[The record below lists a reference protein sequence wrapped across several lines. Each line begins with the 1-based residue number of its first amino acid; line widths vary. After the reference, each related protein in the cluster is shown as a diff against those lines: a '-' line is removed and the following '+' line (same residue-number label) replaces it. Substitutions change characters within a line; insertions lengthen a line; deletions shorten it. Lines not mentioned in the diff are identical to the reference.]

1 MFREPTTSSKTLKD
15 VHGSPAGLPRA
26 DPDPYP
32 SIPHPYRGTGLYP
45 ERMRTPP
52 PELTSDPPWRE
63 PPKLIAG
70 ELNGEWLCITGL
82 AKKRVDVKLE
92 GLYTFDHRKMRTT
105 PTIRALDGRTGYLLL
120 VNPVTKSSLG
130 NEKIKVWAVGKNSMA
145 HGIPGPCIR
154 PARQTDDGTPIT
166 QIVDRVVI
174 IGPDVLGD
182 ASKIGFYAQTDPA
195 RTHSY
200 GSAPVAS
207 LQSELKKDIADE
219 FGGHIWQF
227 SPKRIS
233 QMLSPKH
240 LKSAYTK
247 ALVTSGQK
255 GPLHPRLDDHICLV
269 DDAVVASALDGIE
282 IPPSTSKPV
291 DRESQSYQT
300 LCVFLND
307 CGQAIN
313 SAYDRLAQAHPSVGE
328 FVLKPREKRWYPQL
342 HFHPND
348 EATADGIDSA
358 APLKPDIVGLHEKD
372 FDPKALPCCW
382 GFSAAKNPQVR
393 IPVEVKK
400 AWPELIWQAGT
411 YARALRSA
419 TPERALRLVFG
430 YNQVTCDFRVL
441 IFHNGGLAASLPC
454 DLRSTSGRKDVV
466 RMLWPVFLWQD
477 AEDAGFPSFTDGDQ
491 LALCGERKYGLHR
504 SSCVPPIAFSELQRP
519 WHTLASFIGMQPQ
532 TCLDGGP
539 RRTRASTQSKTQA
552 SRDRK
557 VDQRDAKK
565 TTTLG
570 QKQSGSGGKKPASS
584 ELVKSR
590 KPLSPQPSSPGSQQS
605 PAPPISA
612 DIPQIRSVKYHEEAV
627 AACVP
632 TEFRTLGAAFAP
644 VGDLETVQTPA
655 SRFHTAPD
663 GPLNETAM
671 ASACSGLFGLPIT
684 QTWFQGC
691 FKSGRPASSALF
703 EPTENEKDTLHWAF
717 SKDNKVSPN
726 PDRRPLIVCVME
738 EEGMSLERC
747 ASAGDLCESIL
758 HALLGW
764 LAAYERGWLQ
774 RDPSIGNILRLCQ
787 DRVQS
792 WGADTKLKEDSEDL
806 TKQLASIHLEPPI
819 SGTADTWDPKR
830 ASELEKALVI
840 FGRPHICKAILTDFD
855 LSAYLQDYFTAEHG
869 DARSLSG
876 TVEFITD
883 LLPLSSQ
890 EITWRLHIRS
900 RSADEREGT
909 IRAII
914 KVQDFQ
920 TQFPPM
926 LRAMA
931 PVLKDW
937 LSALDQM
944 DDAWTARQYQ
954 ASTTGGVGLP
964 DFNHLAYSG
973 VQDFIRIFTNHRER
987 LAGAGHD

>member
-1 MFREPTTSSKTLKD
+1 MASVPVTPVKNPSSDTTHST
-15 VHGSPAGLPRA
+15 
-26 DPDPYP
+26 
-32 SIPHPYRGTGLYP
+32 PH
-45 ERMRTPP
+45 
-52 PELTSDPPWRE
+52 S
-63 PPKLIAG
+63 
-70 ELNGEWLCITGL
+70 
-82 AKKRVDVKLE
+82 
-92 GLYTFDHRKMRTT
+92 RTT
-105 PTIRALDGRTGYLLL
+105 
-120 VNPVTKSSLG
+120 
-130 NEKIKVWAVGKNSMA
+130 A
-145 HGIPGPCIR
+145 H
-154 PARQTDDGTPIT
+154 ATTLNT
-166 QIVDRVVI
+166 
-174 IGPDVLGD
+174 
-182 ASKIGFYAQTDPA
+182 AS
-195 RTHSY
+195 
-200 GSAPVAS
+200 VAS

-247 ALVTSGQK
+247 ALITSGQK

-269 DDAVVASALDGIE
+269 DDAVVASALDGTE
-282 IPPSTSKPV
+282 VPSSTSKPV
-291 DRESQSYQT
+291 DRESQSYHT
-300 LCVFLND
+300 LCAFLND

-313 SAYDRLAQAHPSVGE
+313 SAYDRLAHAHPSVGE

-348 EATADGIDSA
+348 EATADSIDSA

-372 FDPKALPCCW
+372 FNPEALPCCW

-411 YARALRSA
+411 YACALRSA

-454 DLRSTSGRKDVV
+454 DLRSASGRKDVV

-477 AEDAGFPSFTDGDQ
+477 AEDAGFPSLGYIACRVSLLSHSLSCRGRGTLVIKAQLGLLTDTRIQG
-491 LALCGERKYGLHR
+491 
-504 SSCVPPIAFSELQRP
+504 
-519 WHTLASFIGMQPQ
+519 ASFIGLQPQ

-557 VDQRDAKK
+557 VDERDAKK

-584 ELVKSR
+584 EQVKSR
-590 KPLSPQPSSPGSQQS
+590 KPSSPQPSSPGSQQS
-605 PAPPISA
+605 PAPPIPA
-612 DIPQIRSVKYHEEAV
+612 VIPQIRSVKYHEEAV

-644 VGDLETVQTPA
+644 EGDLETLQTPA
-655 SRFHTAPD
+655 SRFHT
-663 GPLNETAM
+663 
-671 ASACSGLFGLPIT
+671 SGDPSNPSLALPYGSLWFI
-684 QTWFQGC
+684 WFQGC
-691 FKSGRPASSALF
+691 FNSGRPVSSALF

-717 SKDNKVSPN
+717 SEDNKVSPN
-726 PDRRPLIVCVME
+726 PDRRPMIVCFME

-792 WGADTKLKEDSEDL
+792 WGADTRLKEESEDL
-806 TKQLASIHLEPPI
+806 TKQLQSIHLESPV
-819 SGTADTWDPKR
+819 SVTVGTWDPKR
-830 ASELEKALVI
+830 ASELGNALVAS
-840 FGRPHICKAILTDFD
+840 GRPRVCKAILTDFD
-855 LSAYLQDYFTAEHG
+855 LSADLQDYFAADHS
-869 DARSLSG
+869 ARPLSG
-876 TVEFITD
+876 TVEFMSVRLREAFSASEPYLQSPLDD
-883 LLPLSSQ
+883 LWAFFYTTVWATLFHARRPSTEVLPMSSQ
-890 EITWRLHIRS
+890 EITWRLHLRS

-909 IRAII
+909 IKRI
-914 KVQDFQ
+914 VQVKDFQ
-920 TQFPPM
+920 KQFPPM

-931 PVLKDW
+931 PVFKDW

-944 DDAWTARQYQ
+944 EDAWTIRQHK

-987 LAGAGHD
+987 LAGAGDV

>member
-1 MFREPTTSSKTLKD
+1 MASVPVTPVKTPSSDTTHST
-15 VHGSPAGLPRA
+15 
-26 DPDPYP
+26 
-32 SIPHPYRGTGLYP
+32 PH
-45 ERMRTPP
+45 
-52 PELTSDPPWRE
+52 S
-63 PPKLIAG
+63 
-70 ELNGEWLCITGL
+70 
-82 AKKRVDVKLE
+82 
-92 GLYTFDHRKMRTT
+92 RTT
-105 PTIRALDGRTGYLLL
+105 
-120 VNPVTKSSLG
+120 
-130 NEKIKVWAVGKNSMA
+130 A
-145 HGIPGPCIR
+145 H
-154 PARQTDDGTPIT
+154 ATTLNT
-166 QIVDRVVI
+166 
-174 IGPDVLGD
+174 
-182 ASKIGFYAQTDPA
+182 
-195 RTHSY
+195 
-200 GSAPVAS
+200 APVAS

-247 ALVTSGQK
+247 ALITSGQK

-282 IPPSTSKPV
+282 IPSSRTKPV

-328 FVLKPREKRWYPQL
+328 FVLMPREKRWYPQL

-372 FDPKALPCCW
+372 FNPKALPCCW

-491 LALCGERKYGLHR
+491 LALCRSENMDYNARRVSLLSHSLSCRGRGTLVIKAQLGLLTDTR
-504 SSCVPPIAFSELQRP
+504 IQV
-519 WHTLASFIGMQPQ
+519 ASFIGLQPQ

-570 QKQSGSGGKKPASS
+570 QKQTGSGGKKPASS
-584 ELVKSR
+584 ELVKTR

-605 PAPPISA
+605 PAPPIPA

-644 VGDLETVQTPA
+644 EGDLETVQTPA
-655 SRFHTAPD
+655 SRFHTAADGLSSSATCVVRISSPTTSGP

-691 FKSGRPASSALF
+691 FKSGRPVSSALF

-726 PDRRPLIVCVME
+726 PDRRPMIVCVME

-792 WGADTKLKEDSEDL
+792 WGADTKLKEESEDL
-806 TKQLASIHLEPPI
+806 TKQLQSIHLESPV
-819 SGTADTWDPKR
+819 SVTVGTWDPKR
-830 ASELEKALVI
+830 ASELENALVAS
-840 FGRPHICKAILTDFD
+840 GRPRVCKAILTDFD
-855 LSAYLQDYFTAEHG
+855 LSAYLQDYFAADHS

-876 TVEFITD
+876 TVEFMSVRLREAFSASEPYLQSPLDD
-883 LLPLSSQ
+883 LWAFFYTAVWATLFHARRPSTEVLPMSSQ
-890 EITWRLHIRS
+890 EMTWRLHLRS

-909 IRAII
+909 IKRI
-914 KVQDFQ
+914 VQVKDFQ
-920 TQFPPM
+920 KQFPPM

-937 LSALDQM
+937 LSALDQLE
-944 DDAWTARQYQ
+944 DAWTDRQHK

-973 VQDFIRIFTNHRER
+973 VQDFIHIFTNHRER
-987 LAGAGHD
+987 LAGAGDDQIFLSQCL

>member
-1 MFREPTTSSKTLKD
+1 MASVPVTPIKTPSSDTTHST
-15 VHGSPAGLPRA
+15 
-26 DPDPYP
+26 
-32 SIPHPYRGTGLYP
+32 PH
-45 ERMRTPP
+45 
-52 PELTSDPPWRE
+52 S
-63 PPKLIAG
+63 
-70 ELNGEWLCITGL
+70 
-82 AKKRVDVKLE
+82 
-92 GLYTFDHRKMRTT
+92 RTT
-105 PTIRALDGRTGYLLL
+105 
-120 VNPVTKSSLG
+120 
-130 NEKIKVWAVGKNSMA
+130 A
-145 HGIPGPCIR
+145 H
-154 PARQTDDGTPIT
+154 ATTLNT
-166 QIVDRVVI
+166 
-174 IGPDVLGD
+174 
-182 ASKIGFYAQTDPA
+182 
-195 RTHSY
+195 
-200 GSAPVAS
+200 APVAS

-233 QMLSPKH
+233 QMLSPKR

-247 ALVTSGQK
+247 SLITSGQK

-282 IPPSTSKPV
+282 VPSSTSKPV

-313 SAYDRLAQAHPSVGE
+313 SAYDRLAHAHPS
-328 FVLKPREKRWYPQL
+328 L

-372 FDPKALPCCW
+372 FNPKALPCCW

-400 AWPELIWQAGT
+400 AREPTPVLSVAPP
-411 YARALRSA
+411 
-419 TPERALRLVFG
+419 PERALRLVFG

-454 DLRSTSGRKDVV
+454 DLRSASGRKDVV

-491 LALCGERKYGLHR
+491 LALCGSEIWTTSLVAQLGLLTDTR
-504 SSCVPPIAFSELQRP
+504 IQV
-519 WHTLASFIGMQPQ
+519 ASFIGLQPQ

-557 VDQRDAKK
+557 IDERDAKK

-590 KPLSPQPSSPGSQQS
+590 KPSSPQPSSPGSQQS
-605 PAPPISA
+605 PAPPIPA

-632 TEFRTLGAAFAP
+632 TEFRTLSAAFAP
-644 VGDLETVQTPA
+644 EGLQTPA

-663 GPLNETAM
+663 GLSASATCVVRISSPTTSGPGPLNETAM

-691 FKSGRPASSALF
+691 FKSGRPVSSALF

-726 PDRRPLIVCVME
+726 PDRRPMIVCVME

-792 WGADTKLKEDSEDL
+792 WGADTKLKEESENL
-806 TKQLASIHLEPPI
+806 TKQLQSIHLESPV
-819 SGTADTWDPKR
+819 SVTVGTWDPKR
-830 ASELEKALVI
+830 ASELENALVAS
-840 FGRPHICKAILTDFD
+840 GRPRVCKAILTDFD
-855 LSAYLQDYFTAEHG
+855 LSAYLQNYFAADHS

-876 TVEFITD
+876 TVEFMSVRLREAFSASEPYLQSPLDD
-883 LLPLSSQ
+883 LWAFFYTAVWATLFHTRRPSTEVLPMSSQ
-890 EITWRLHIRS
+890 EITWRLHLRS

-909 IRAII
+909 IKRI
-914 KVQDFQ
+914 VQVKDFQ
-920 TQFPPM
+920 KQFPPM

-931 PVLKDW
+931 PVFKDW

-944 DDAWTARQYQ
+944 EDAWTDQQ
-954 ASTTGGVGLP
+954 HKASTTGGVGLP

-987 LAGAGHD
+987 LAGAGDD